1 MSALL
6 ACFVTVAFDASG
18 FVFRVKGD
26 GQPAPMVIGNQ
37 KDAFKR
43 CGPDVREVTDDFVP
57 TRNLLMTWSKL
68 GVKVLQTVK
77 FSKEETPELFRR
89 RCGFAPLME
98 GADGIWLDCDGPLPD
113 PWKSAFE
120 AAKTD
125 AAIMERLLSLAS
137 KAAESG
143 KYDVASEGRMA
154 KSFIVESGVKT
165 FDPDSLRVETVSF
178 VRHLE
183 KLLGEAPGNYD
194 LTLHPEF
201 ADLPPAGPPFKDPLP
216 PSVTLKPSEW
226 ISIAGGIYFRWTPA
240 SCDFIFHNPGESLS
254 FRLYV
259 PSRERKGE
267 WNSYDFSWKPGK
279 AEKTVDQSCLNNMAI
294 QIEPRFKKQDGVCV
308 FSASQFT
315 KLPNPGSVTFRP
327 SRCFSK
333 DYLNPSFS
341 WLLANIEEIKD
352 GPFKSGL
359 KGPAVHFTLG
369 SSSFFG
375 GWPASVQGVSD
386 VWFAD
391 ITGTNV
397 EGGRV
402 TRRLLFPRGARLYY
416 EKAIL
421 TTPYPQL
428 TEIWEDAT
436 GTAGWL
442 WERSWALRF
451 RTMEESGI
459 DHTFGVKSD
468 RMFAE
473 RILKPSK
480 DEFAILAE
488 KTTEKVGATAAI
500 RKMDDRLVVKLLEKA
515 IGMLTFKDD
524 MVKAH
529 RDYLLLR
536 MEGKEPEA
544 KAMKRKSAEALAT
557 APDADIGGGI
567 SLDEEF

>member
-1 MSALL
+1 ML
-6 ACFVTVAFDASG
+6 AFFMAVAFDASG

-26 GQPAPMVIGNQ
+26 GQPAPMEIGNQ
-37 KDAFKR
+37 RDAFKR
-43 CGPDVREVTDDFVP
+43 CGPDVKEVTGDFVP

-77 FSKEETPELFRR
+77 FSKEESPELFRR
-89 RCGFAPLME
+89 RCGFAPFME
-98 GADGIWLDCDGPLPD
+98 GADGIWLDCDGPLPE

-125 AAIMERLLSLAS
+125 AAIMDRLSSLAT

-154 KSFIVESGVKT
+154 KSFIVESGVAT

-201 ADLPPAGPPFKDPLP
+201 AVPPPAGVPFKEPLP
-216 PSVTLKPSEW
+216 PSVTLRPSEW

-240 SCDFIFHNPGESLS
+240 SCDFIFQNPGESLS

-267 WNSYDFSWKPGK
+267 WNSYDFSWKPGT

-294 QIEPRFKKQDGVCV
+294 QIEPRFKKQSGVCV
-308 FSASQFT
+308 FCASQFT
-315 KLPNPGSVTFRP
+315 KLPNPGSITFRP

-333 DYLNPSFS
+333 DYLDPAFS
-341 WLLANIEEIKD
+341 WVLENIEEIRDVPQKV
-352 GPFKSGL
+352 GL
-359 KGPAVHFTLG
+359 KGPVIRFSLG
-369 SSSFFG
+369 SNTFFG
-375 GWPASVQGVSD
+375 GWPASVPGEVD

-391 ITGTNV
+391 ISGTNV

-402 TRRLLFPRGARLYY
+402 TRRLFFPRGARLHG

-421 TTPYPQL
+421 ATSYPQL
-428 TEIWEDAT
+428 TELWEGAT
-436 GTAGWL
+436 GMANWL

-451 RTMEESGI
+451 RTMAESGI
-459 DHTFGVKSD
+459 DHTFGIKSD

-473 RILKPSK
+473 RILKPSRE
-480 DEFAILAE
+480 EFVLLAE
-488 KTTEKVGATAAI
+488 KTTEKVGTTASI
-500 RKMDDRLVVKLLEKA
+500 RKMDDKLVVKLLEKA
-515 IGMLTFKDD
+515 IGMFTFRDD

-544 KAMKRKSAEALAT
+544 KAMKKKSAEALAT
-557 APDADIGGGI
+557 EPDIDLDGGI